1 MKKIVL
7 FVAIAVMVLLVVLPA
22 TTLAGEK
29 KAENLPVIG
38 AVLGVLEIP
47 VSTIKNAVNCDSF
60 LDCINLPKHL
70 GEGAINGAERVL
82 GTTFL
87 LGSYERNFGT
97 NSKISQNKIVSN
109 LVGWAGLGL
118 VAGSLGATNTIFSI
132 NSAQGGMTTTGAI
145 VGAGAAGVDVAVE
158 GDIYDKDK

>member
-1 MKKIVL
+1 MT
-7 FVAIAVMVLLVVLPA
+7 IAVLLIALPA

-29 KAENLPVIG
+29 KAENLPIIG

-47 VSTIKNAVNCDSF
+47 VSTIKNVVNCDSF
-60 LDCINLPKHL
+60 LDCINIPKHV
-70 GEGAINGAERVL
+70 GEGAINGGERVL
-82 GTTFL
+82 GTTFAP
-87 LGSYERNFGT
+87 GTYERDFGK
-97 NSKISQNKIVSN
+97 NSKISQNRIVSN
-109 LVGWAGLGL
+109 LVGWAGIGL

-145 VGAGAAGVDVAVE
+145 VGAGATGVDVAAE

>member
-7 FVAIAVMVLLVVLPA
+7 FVTIVAMLLFVILPA
-22 TTLAGEK
+22 TVMAGEK
-29 KAENLPVIG
+29 KAENMPIIG
-38 AVLGVLEIP
+38 AIIGVLEAP
-47 VSTIKNAVNCDSF
+47 VSAVKNIVNCKSF
-60 LDCINLPKHL
+60 LDCINIPKHL
-70 GEGAINGAERVL
+70 GEGAINGSERVL

-87 LGSYERNFGT
+87 LGSYERDFGT
-97 NSKISQNKIVSN
+97 NSKIAQNQIVSN
-109 LVGWAGLGL
+109 LVGWAGVGL

-145 VGAGAAGVDVAVE
+145 AGAGAAAVDVAVE